1 MGIESDQLV
10 FDYLSRVGDLAQ
22 QRQLSSQARMRLVA
36 SLRSEIDSRR
46 AKDDSPGAVR
56 GILTALGTPDEV
68 VTAAA
73 TGASGAPTAP
83 NAPTAPGGSAGRS
96 APGGPAPGGRKRPA
110 VPEQRTP
117 RTRFRRRAEASPDG
131 AGAPDAGDVPPPRGT
146 PASEAW
152 SPHLAGMDEVG
163 ASVEQPDWWRV
174 EEGAFGGVDGVPPGF
189 RGGVE
194 IPDMLKPPP
203 RDPEPGEEGEAG
215 PDAGPPSPPGAA
227 GAPAPARARPSWL
240 RPPLRLGHP
249 LLVAAAALLVA
260 GVVLGSWLALLG
272 GWLVAYASGRLSRT
286 EAKLAV
292 FGLPGAVAAGVVV
305 WLWGRL
311 DGRWGDPIAPG
322 GDAMGAALGAAW
334 PWTLRGAALASALYL
349 LWRARRA

>member
-22 QRQLSSQARMRLVA
+22 QRQLSSQTRMRLVS

-68 VTAAA
+68 VDAAA
-73 TGASGAPTAP
+73 SGASGAPNTPGASG
-83 NAPTAPGGSAGRS
+83 APGR
-96 APGGPAPGGRKRPA
+96 PRPA

-117 RTRFRRRAEASPDG
+117 RTRFRRRAGTGS
-131 AGAPDAGDVPPPRGT
+131 DVPAARER
-146 PASEAW
+146 PAADAW

-174 EEGAFGGVDGVPPGF
+174 EEGAFGGDAVPPGF

-203 RDPEPGEEGEAG
+203 KEEPA
-215 PDAGPPSPPGAA
+215 PAAAPAA
-227 GAPAPARARPSWL
+227 GAPAADAEPPSPPASAAPARRRPPLL
-240 RPPLRLGHP
+240 RLPLRLGHP
-249 LLVAAAALLVA
+249 MLVAAALLLVA
-260 GVVLGSWLALLG
+260 GVVLGSWAALGG
-272 GWLVAYASGRLSRT
+272 GWLLAYLSGRLSRT

-292 FGLPGAVAAGVVV
+292 FGLPGAVAAATAV

-311 DGRWGDPIAPG
+311 DGRWGEPIPAG
-322 GDAMGAALGAAW
+322 GDALGQALGAAW
-334 PWTLRGAALASALYL
+334 PWTLRAAALASALYL
-349 LWRARRA
+349 LWRARRV